1 MIRLKNKSS
10 SDKKNQMTKN
20 KTLKDLIREKISKF
34 DFDFFQIEHQ
44 PTIIFFFYTGKTL
57 YQCNQNKSPSPNPN
71 QPKIKGSN

>member
-44 PTIIFFFYTGKTL
+44 PTIIFFFFLTLERPHTNLTKTNHQAQTQINL
-57 YQCNQNKSPSPNPN
+57 R
-71 QPKIKGSN
+71 